1 MRWIQKYNKE
11 TGKSEFIPVDESAQR
26 HDAKKGISIIRDN
39 FKPFR
44 STVDGTTITNDRELA
59 EHNRRNNVV
68 NASEFSPEYLAQKR
82 REREDFYQGRHSR
95 EESQKRKMELYE
107 TITRAERQHGR

>member
-11 TGKSEFIPVDESAQR
+11 TGKSELVPVDESAR
-26 HDAKKGISIIRDN
+26 RRDASRGIIVRGN
-39 FKPFR
+39 FDAFR
-44 STVDGTTITNDRELA
+44 STVDGSLIDSHRALEQ
-59 EHNRRNNVV
+59 HNRRNNVV

-107 TITRAERQHGR
+107 TITRAERQNE

>member
-82 REREDFYQGRHSR
+82 REREDFYQGKHSR

-107 TITRAERQHGR
+107 TITRAERQNE